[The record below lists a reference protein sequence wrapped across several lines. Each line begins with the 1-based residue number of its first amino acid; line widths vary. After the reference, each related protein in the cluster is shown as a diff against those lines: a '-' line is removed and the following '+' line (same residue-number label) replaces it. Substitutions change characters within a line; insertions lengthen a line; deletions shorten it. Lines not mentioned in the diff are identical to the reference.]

1 MISLLVTIFL
11 PIWVYQ
17 DASGQSHQL
26 YPLHYTIV
34 QNGERTTQYFPYAL
48 TAILA
53 IAAITLAVISI
64 RNYKNRLLQMKLGA
78 LNSLFMAGTIASAV
92 IFSNQFIK
100 SFQGGQY
107 GLGLWL
113 PGIAVICNLLAVA
126 GQSPTAC
133 NALLGGGLP
142 QLPGAAPKA
151 PAATL
156 TPTRDLTL
164 GGILGGT
171 P

>member
-1 MISLLVTIFL
+1 MWQRIQTVFLAVAVISLVVTIFL
-11 PIWVYQ
+11 PIWIYQ

-26 YPLHYTIV
+26 YALHYTIV

-64 RNYKNRLLQMKLGA
+64 RNFKNRMLQMKLGA

-100 SFQGGQY
+100 NFQGGQY

-113 PGIAVICNLLAVA
+113 PGIAVVCNLLA
-126 GQSPTAC
+126 
-133 NALLGGGLP
+133 NRFIR
-142 QLPGAAPKA
+142 
-151 PAATL
+151 
-156 TPTRDLTL
+156 RDEKLVRDSDRL
-164 GGILGGT
+164 R
-171 P
+171 

>member
-1 MISLLVTIFL
+1 MWQRIQTVFLAIAIITLLVTIFL

-53 IAAITLAVISI
+53 IASATLAMISI
-64 RNYKNRLLQMKLGA
+64 RKYKNRLLQMKLGA

-92 IFSNQFIK
+92 FFSNQFMK
-100 SFQGGQY
+100 SFGGGQY
-107 GLGLWL
+107 GFGLWL
-113 PGIAVICNLLAVA
+113 PGIAVVSNLLA
-126 GQSPTAC
+126 
-133 NALLGGGLP
+133 NRFIR
-142 QLPGAAPKA
+142 
-151 PAATL
+151 
-156 TPTRDLTL
+156 RDEKIVRDANRLR
-164 GGILGGT
+164 
-171 P
+171 

>member
-1 MISLLVTIFL
+1 MWQRIQTVFLAVAIISLVVTIFL

-53 IAAITLAVISI
+53 IAAATLAVISI
-64 RNYKNRLLQMKLGA
+64 RNFKNRLLQMKLGA

-92 IFSNQFIK
+92 IFSNQFVK
-100 SFQGGQY
+100 NFQGGQY

-113 PGIAVICNLLAVA
+113 PGIAVICNLLA
-126 GQSPTAC
+126 
-133 NALLGGGLP
+133 NRFIR
-142 QLPGAAPKA
+142 
-151 PAATL
+151 
-156 TPTRDLTL
+156 RDEKLVRDSERL
-164 GGILGGT
+164 R
-171 P
+171 